1 MSETTDDD
9 EDVVEEGGWLGTVV
23 VTAAAVGVEL
33 VGVGLPL
40 DVAAVDSAPA
50 EVLSFRL
57 DSCCRVPS
65 RVVTGDEAR
74 EEPVFPFEEPA
85 PPRRIIRSASS
96 SLSIP
101 WRMGR
106 ITVRPEKRE
115 SGFY

>member
-1 MSETTDDD
+1 MDD
-9 EDVVEEGGWLGTVV
+9 EDVVVDAWLAT

-40 DVAAVDSAPA
+40 DAVASAPA
-50 EVLSFRL
+50 DVLSFLL
-57 DSCCRVPS
+57 DSCRVLS

-74 EEPVFPFEEPA
+74 EEPPAVFPFEEPA

-106 ITVRPEKRE
+106 ITVRPEKKVRF
-115 SGFY
+115 SIGNILGRYV